1 MARGTAAEVAGAG
14 ASAKA
19 AQRDWADLRP
29 IRRGRVLTT
38 IAEGLRADP
47 ARFARIDQAETGRRL
62 ATCLGEVEPA
72 AQYFEFYAGFVN
84 TMGGEVIDLGANYHA
99 FTRHEPHG
107 VVEIITP

>member
-1 MARGTAAEVAGAG
+1 MAAAV

-19 AQRDWADLRP
+19 AQRGCSDLRP
-29 IRRGRVLTT
+29 IRRGWVLTA

-47 ARFARIDQAETGRRL
+47 ACFARIDQAKTGRRL
-62 ATCLGEVEPA
+62 ATCLSEVELA
-72 AQYFEFYAGFVN
+72 AQYFEFYAGLVN
-84 TMGGEVIDLGANYHA
+84 TMGGEVIDLGASYHA